1 VHIRERQ
8 RVDIV
13 MVARGLAPSRQKA
26 RDIVSNSSVIVDGKP
41 VKKAG
46 QLIRI
51 DALISLDTDI
61 LNYVSRGGLKLA
73 AALTTSRKSR

>member
-1 VHIRERQ
+1 MHIRERQ

-26 RDIVSNSSVIVDGKP
+26 RDIISNSSVMVDGKL

-46 QLIRI
+46 QFIRT
-51 DALISLDTDI
+51 DALISLQTFWI
-61 LNYVSRGGLKLA
+61 M
-73 AALTTSRKSR
+73 